1 MEDSYLDLIPD
12 FQAETTK
19 ILQLPVNAKRRLHVA
34 TKYNGKNIKNKTKR
48 KIQTQTQTQT
58 RKKHVKQII

>member
-12 FQAETTK
+12 FQEETTK

-48 KIQTQTQTQT
+48 KTQSQT

>member
-48 KIQTQTQTQT
+48 KIQTQT